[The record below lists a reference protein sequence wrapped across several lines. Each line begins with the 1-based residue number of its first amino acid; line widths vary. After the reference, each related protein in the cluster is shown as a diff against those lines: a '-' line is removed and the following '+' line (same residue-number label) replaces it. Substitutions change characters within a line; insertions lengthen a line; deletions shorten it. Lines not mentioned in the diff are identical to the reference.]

1 MMANASAI
9 QDMAAAVQRL
19 ATGQHHQQQWDMTT
33 PGATGSKADSSS
45 FSQYG
50 LVTLMGWCCI
60 SRECNVPPIWARLL
74 TTKDTGNQRT
84 LIMAVMQ
91 QLSNDKWMD
100 FDNRVYFSDKTV
112 VAIIKLQ
119 TNSGE
124 SIPMFTS
131 AGKGLSILACQP
143 KTSLEVE
150 EELEHAEA
158 EWWTRLTRALTEQLQ
173 LEKGYMQTPL
183 NDYEQLR
190 KCISM
195 FTL

>member
-1 MMANASAI
+1 M
-9 QDMAAAVQRL
+9 
-19 ATGQHHQQQWDMTT
+19 QW
-33 PGATGSKADSSS
+33 
-45 FSQYG
+45 
-50 LVTLMGWCCI
+50 
-60 SRECNVPPIWARLL
+60 
-74 TTKDTGNQRT
+74 
-84 LIMAVMQ
+84 
-91 QLSNDKWMD
+91 LSEDKRMD

-112 VAIIKLQ
+112 EAIIKLQ
-119 TNSGE
+119 TNPGE

-143 KTSLEVE
+143 KTSQEVE

-158 EWWTRLTRALTEQLQ
+158 EWWTRLTRILTEPLQ

-183 NDYEQLR
+183 NNYEQLR